1 MARRFPVLLL
11 ILSSWSMSIAP
22 AHAGDDAPGTLAS
35 WAADAK
41 ANKAAQ
47 KEAEK
52 SAARARPAG
61 KGGEGPRP
69 SQERGGLGSGD
80 GSPGGGG
87 GDFGGGPGGG
97 MGEPSG
103 GGGHGGPGG
112 GPPGAGGGA
121 SGPAS
126 AADMLRPEMDFAAP
140 LKGKLVMY
148 RTRESVLFGRG
159 KDDPVILPLSGD
171 AVPIAPGITASAHE
185 QDGRLHV
192 DMATSNGIRV
202 AFHYEEATDG
212 ALQVDVHAEGPLPRP
227 GTRFD
232 VVRHYRAPAAPHR

>member
-1 MARRFPVLLL
+1 MARRFPVLLM
-11 ILSSWSMSIAP
+11 ILSPWSMSIAP

-47 KEAEK
+47 KEAEQ

-80 GSPGGGG
+80 RPPGGGG

-103 GGGHGGPGG
+103 
-112 GPPGAGGGA
+112 
-121 SGPAS
+121 
-126 AADMLRPEMDFAAP
+126 
-140 LKGKLVMY
+140 
-148 RTRESVLFGRG
+148 
-159 KDDPVILPLSGD
+159 
-171 AVPIAPGITASAHE
+171 AVA
-185 QDGRLHV
+185 
-192 DMATSNGIRV
+192 MA
-202 AFHYEEATDG
+202 
-212 ALQVDVHAEGPLPRP
+212 
-227 GTRFD
+227 
-232 VVRHYRAPAAPHR
+232 APAAVPRERAAGPVARHPPPTCCVPRWILPRRSRANW